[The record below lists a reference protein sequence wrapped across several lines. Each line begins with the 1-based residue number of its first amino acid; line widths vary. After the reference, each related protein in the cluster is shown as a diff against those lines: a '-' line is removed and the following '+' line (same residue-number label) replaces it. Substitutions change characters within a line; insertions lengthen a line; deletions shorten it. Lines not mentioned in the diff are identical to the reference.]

1 MCGKEVLT
9 QRAGEAPE
17 PKWVQ
22 ESPQRAAAQWAPPR
36 PPNPWTHPGPL
47 GGWAL
52 CLTCVSS
59 MGWRGAGDAVAFYFI
74 ISFSN
79 KRTCLAQGSVLLL
92 SPVVMGGQF
101 HAPGPQEGDARLPT
115 YFTLRRRG

>member
-1 MCGKEVLT
+1 MGP
-9 QRAGEAPE
+9 RIAPE
-17 PKWVQ
+17 SRSPVGSATAPK
-22 ESPQRAAAQWAPPR
+22 PLDPAGA
-36 PPNPWTHPGPL
+36 HPGPL

-79 KRTCLAQGSVLLL
+79 KRTCLAQGFVLLL